1 MPDHPSH
8 IVCPANVLAAFIS
21 EDYFY
26 PINLIKG
33 SGWGDVK
40 DNADY
45 LKNWATQFPGNIS
58 IMFIF

>member
-1 MPDHPSH
+1 MIGLTHLLMPDHPSH

-33 SGWGDVK
+33 CGWGDVK
-40 DNADY
+40 DNAGY
-45 LKNWATQFPGNIS
+45 LKN
-58 IMFIF
+58 